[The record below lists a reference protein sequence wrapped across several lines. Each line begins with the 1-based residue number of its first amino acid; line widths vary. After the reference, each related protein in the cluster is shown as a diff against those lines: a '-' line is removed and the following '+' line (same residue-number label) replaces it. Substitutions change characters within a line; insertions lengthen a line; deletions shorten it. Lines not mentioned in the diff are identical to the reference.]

1 MKGYIVSERSFKM
14 RLKCRYQGDANEV
27 SSLEVEHK
35 VEDEWVP
42 LDLGLATPG
51 FDIFVYAIFTC
62 QHRFFRVVC
71 AERKLMLNSAEGN
84 ITIAADKDW
93 YMETL
98 QVHFSGQLS
107 SGQSSADDIEAVVSR
122 MKQCPVSKNIAAIPH
137 AETTVSLA

>member
-1 MKGYIVSERSFKM
+1 MSERSFKM
-14 RLKCRYQGDANEV
+14 RLKCRYQGDANEL

-71 AERKLMLNSAEGN
+71 AERKLMLNSAEGT

-93 YMETL
+93 HMETL
-98 QVHFSGQLS
+98 QVHFSGQLN
-107 SGQSSADDIEAVVSR
+107 SGQSSADDIEAIVSR
-122 MKQCPVSKNIAAIPH
+122 MKQCPVSRNLAAIPH

>member
-1 MKGYIVSERSFKM
+1 MSERGFKM

-93 YMETL
+93 HMETL
-98 QVHFSGQLS
+98 QVHFSGQLN